1 MDRQGREDGQVLVR
15 IVVLLLSLAALAAAA
30 GALPAS
36 RRVVLLAILRHAAA
50 VACAFAA
57 RIHAPVDGRLW
68 PASDEP
74 EAAQLAK
81 IFGALGRALAVP
93 ARQAVRAARWL
104 VHRCFAF
111 FLPEGPA
118 VLDGIAPRPGFAD
131 TS

>member
-1 MDRQGREDGQVLVR
+1 MDRQGREDGQVLAR

-36 RRVVLLAILRHAAA
+36 RRVLLLGVLRHAAA
-50 VACAFAA
+50 VASAYAA
-57 RIHAPVDGRLW
+57 SIHAPVDGRWW
-68 PASDEP
+68 PASDEN

-81 IFGALGRALAVP
+81 IFAALARALAVP

-104 VHRCFAF
+104 VRGSFAF
-111 FLPEGPA
+111 LREAPA
-118 VLDGIAPRPGFAD
+118 IPDGTTPRLRFAD